1 MSEPQTPRQRAWMQG
16 WEDGARGLQQC
27 THQVACGPNDS
38 SKELIDAGNKGHAE
52 GAKVRLA
59 AIKQAVRFD
68 AAALTPREK
77 PSRRV
82 QQSFF
87 GDVPKA
93 KASKSPLIA
102 YREAFAAGAR
112 DALGHP
118 FTCPSV
124 RTADDPFVRAIDDWA
139 VKDGAKLGGSE
150 RLTWVRE
157 QARRWVAEVAT
168 PKNLEWPLQ
177 DFYKWLNTGGH
188 LVEKKTPE
196 APKKL
201 VGFAPP
207 PSRFVSQPGN
217 VPQFAIP
224 LTQGTNATRR

>member
-1 MSEPQTPRQRAWMQG
+1 MTEPETSRQRAWMQG
-16 WEDGARGLQQC
+16 WEYGTRGVSDINYAGCSSEQC
-27 THQVACGPNDS
+27 EAIRSGQ
-38 SKELIDAGNKGHAE
+38 AE

-68 AAALTPREK
+68 TAALTPREK

-188 LVEKKTPE
+188 LVEKKAPE
-196 APKKL
+196 APR
-201 VGFAPP
+201 
-207 PSRFVSQPGN
+207 PSRIDLTN
-217 VPQFAIP
+217 VHIAP
-224 LTQGTNATRR
+224 RRAARQ

>member
-1 MSEPQTPRQRAWMQG
+1 VSEPQTGRQCAWMQG
-16 WEDGARGLQQC
+16 WEDGAKDLTPPSYIRLS
-27 THQVACGPNDS
+27 PD
-38 SKELIDAGNKGHAE
+38 KDAYLSGYNKG
-52 GAKVRLA
+52 KA
-59 AIKQAVRFD
+59 ARVSAVKEAARFD
-68 AAALTPREK
+68 TAALTPREK

-82 QQSFF
+82 QQSLF

-124 RTADDPFVRAIDDWA
+124 KGADDPFVRAIDDWA
-139 VKDGAKLGGSE
+139 TKDGVKLGGSE

-157 QARRWVAEVAT
+157 QARKWVAEVAT

-188 LVEKKTPE
+188 LVEKKAPE

-207 PSRFVSQPGN
+207 PSRLVSQPGN
-217 VPQFAIP
+217 VPSFALP